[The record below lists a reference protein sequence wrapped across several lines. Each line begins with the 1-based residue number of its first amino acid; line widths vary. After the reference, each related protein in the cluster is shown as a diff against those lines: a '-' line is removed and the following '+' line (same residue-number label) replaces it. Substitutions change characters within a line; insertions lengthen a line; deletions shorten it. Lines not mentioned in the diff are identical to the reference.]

1 LLTVVE
7 GVATEEIIEK
17 ELNYLF
23 KGRTG
28 WTISH
33 LGENEFILHF
43 PSEELR
49 FELTKF
55 KSFESAT
62 VAIKAKV
69 EPTKLEKEVV
79 SILEETW
86 VKAATSFPTKVW
98 KKDIIREISYL
109 VGDPIEVDEDSLL
122 KGRVVRVK
130 VWCKDPM
137 KIVGSTLVYF
147 NKQGHMIT
155 WWSEILETMKA
166 RKSLDTKSSKFERH
180 REFSDDEG
188 EKDDSYGSHDSRFQ
202 RMAEEQKVE
211 EGKKRMTKTTGTKQ
225 RGCDPVEEEDDVGL
239 SQSNPPK
246 EGCDEI
252 MEEQGRDDLVDY
264 EDSLEKERNQMCDG
278 LKFQI
283 LWEYVMN

>member
-55 KSFESAT
+55 KSFEFAT

-86 VKAATSFPTKVW
+86 VKATSFPTKAR

-188 EKDDSYGSHDSRFQ
+188 EKYDSYGSHDSRFQ

-211 EGKKRMTKTTGTKQ
+211 EGKKRMTKTTDTK
-225 RGCDPVEEEDDVGL
+225 
-239 SQSNPPK
+239 
-246 EGCDEI
+246 
-252 MEEQGRDDLVDY
+252 
-264 EDSLEKERNQMCDG
+264 
-278 LKFQI
+278 
-283 LWEYVMN
+283 